1 MIRKYYCKPVKD
13 YSQVLFQGK
22 SVKVLGYSTSDALI
36 EFEDGSFATVS
47 WYDLHYVDDG
57 PVRREDAV
65 QEVVDPTK
73 VQIR

>member
-22 SVKVLGYSTSDALI
+22 SVKVRGYSTSDALI

-47 WYDLHYVDDG
+47 WYDLHYVDG
-57 PVRREDAV
+57 EAVCREGAV
-65 QEVVDPTK
+65 QEVMDPTK